1 MENRGQKRMEV
12 VEELPADKRACNIQD
27 FRPSTS
33 GSSVQAQATGT
44 SSGHEHADAD
54 MDTSSTASHSS
65 RSDDEQDKDSDY
77 GSCDSDDADPRQR
90 VLQEYQ
96 RGRSSGDQEKLIS
109 LLSKLREE
117 TDPSL
122 QLTVLTELCEVLS
135 FGTEDSLSSSM
146 ADKLSPMLVRLAKH
160 ESNADIMLLAIRAI
174 TYLCDVYP
182 PSVAFLVRHE
192 TIPALCQRLLTI
204 EYLDVA
210 EQCLQA
216 LEKISRD
223 QPVACLNAGAIM
235 AVLSFIDFFS
245 TSIQRVAIST
255 VVNICRK
262 LPSESPWLF
271 MDAVPILCNLLQYE
285 DRQLVENVAIC
296 LTKIADHVS
305 QSPAMLD
312 QLCGHGLIHQSTH
325 LLNLNSRTTLSQPV
339 YNGVIGLLRKLSS
352 GSTLAFKTLYEL
364 NIGYRLK
371 EIMSTY
377 DISHSVA
384 STHPIN
390 ACSNQ
395 VHEVLKLVIEL
406 LPASPVADNQLA
418 LEKESFLVNQPDL
431 LHQFGADML
440 PVMIQV
446 LNSGANVYVSY
457 GCLSAIHKLTCLSKS
472 DDLVELLKSA
482 NISSVLA
489 GILSRKDPHVVVVAL
504 QIAEVFL
511 EKYRD
516 AFLNPFIKEGV
527 FFAIEALLNSD
538 RGQRNQV
545 SGVIQGSADLPQKPV
560 TKEIVKCL
568 CQSFER
574 SLPSSS
580 QTCKVE
586 NDSVYILATRIK
598 ESFFGPEVFD
608 SEKGLTDVLQNLKNL
623 SVALSDLMTV
633 PIDAHEKFFSIWNQI
648 MERLNGRESVSTF
661 EFTESGVVKALANY
675 LSNGLYQ
682 RKLSKG
688 DPEYDSLLYVGKRFE
703 VFTKSLWSGGEA
715 SSYVLVQKLQNSL
728 SSLENF
734 PIVLSQILKQRNTYA
749 AVPNGSDISHP
760 CLRVRFIKAEGETC
774 LRDYSQ
780 DFVTVDPLCYL
791 DAVDQFMWPK
801 VNLVPL
807 DSVEAKNHAIE
818 CQSSQLQSTSISCQG
833 ESSSHMEIDSPDAP
847 QLQGSQEEDQ
857 EQLPDLCNGSGEEN
871 ASSSEKEDARPRLL
885 FRLEGRE
892 LDRSLTVYQAILLHK
907 LKSETETTNGAK
919 MSGPHNI
926 TYERAPQQLAD
937 SHDNPLGSIDT
948 DEYHPFLSYL
958 FAHRLAMPLNGSSL
972 PAYDVLFLLKSLE
985 GMNRFLFHLIC
996 HERINAF
1003 AEGRLE
1009 NLDDLKVHVCPVPHS
1024 EFVSSK
1030 LTEKLEQQLRDSFA
1044 VSTCGLPPWFT
1055 DLMGSCP
1062 FLFSFEVKSKYFR
1075 LAAFGSQKV
1084 HHNPQHLS
1092 SSNVHGEGRPVT
1104 GSAPRKK
1111 FLACREKILES
1122 AAKMM
1127 ELYGNQKV
1135 VIEVEYSEEVGTGLG
1150 PTLEFY
1156 TLVSRAFQ
1164 NTDLGMW
1171 RSDRNSF
1178 VGKSSEDSGALVS
1191 ASGLFPRPWS
1201 GASTAF
1207 PGVLQK
1213 FVLLG
1218 TVVAKALQDRR
1229 VLDLP
1234 FSKAFYKLI
1243 LGQELSLFD
1252 IHFVDPELC
1261 KTLVELQALARRR
1274 KIFAEAQSDSGEAK
1288 CNLSFRGTKIED
1300 LCLEFSLP
1308 GYTDYALAPHSV
1320 NDMVNLDNLDE
1331 YIKAIVNAT
1340 VCNGIQKQLEAFRSG
1355 FNKVFP
1361 IEHLGIFNEE
1371 ELETMLC
1378 GERDLFNVG
1387 KPSGSTVLGTV
1398 FRQLKTKVVPL
1409 QMNEVLDHIKF
1420 DHGYT
1425 SSSPPVEN
1433 LLEILHEFDKEQ
1445 QRAFLQFVTG
1455 CPRLPPGGLASLN
1468 PKLTIVR
1475 KHGSDSS
1482 ETDLPSVMTCA
1493 NYLKLPPYSSKVTSL
1508 FIFSLVFSVYT
1519 KPALRLDLTCAYFLE
1534 KMKEKLIYAITE
1546 GQGSFH
1552 LS

>member
-12 VEELPADKRACNIQD
+12 VEELPADKRACNSQD
-27 FRPSTS
+27 FRPSAS
-33 GSSVQAQATGT
+33 GSSAQAQTNGT
-44 SSGHEHADAD
+44 SSGHENTEAD
-54 MDTSSTASHSS
+54 MDTSSSASASASPSS
-65 RSDDEQDKDSDY
+65 RSDGEQDKDSDY
-77 GSCDSDDADPRQR
+77 GSCDSDEVEPRHR
-90 VLQEYQ
+90 VLQDYQ
-96 RGRSSGDQEKLIS
+96 RQRSSGDQGKLKS
-109 LLSKLREE
+109 LLSSLSEE

-122 QLTVLTELCEVLS
+122 QLTGLTELCEVLS
-135 FGTEDSLSSSM
+135 FCTEDSLSSQM
-146 ADKLSPMLVRLAKH
+146 ADSLSPVLVKLAKH
-160 ESNADIMLLAIRAI
+160 ENNADIMLLAIRAI
-174 TYLCDVYP
+174 TYLSDVYP
-182 PSVAFLVRHE
+182 RSVAFLVRHD

-223 QPVACLNAGAIM
+223 QPAACLNAGAIM

-262 LPSESPWLF
+262 LPSESPSPF

-296 LTKIADHVS
+296 LTKIADQVS

-312 QLCGHGLIHQSTH
+312 QLCSHGLIHQSTH

-339 YNGVIGLLRKLSS
+339 YNGLIGLLRKLSS
-352 GSTLAFKTLYEL
+352 GSTLAFRTLYEL

-377 DISHSVA
+377 DISHSVS

-406 LPASPVADNQLA
+406 LPALPVEDDQLA

-431 LHQFGADML
+431 LQQFGADML

-472 DDLVELLKSA
+472 CDLVELLKND

-489 GILSRKDPHVVVVAL
+489 GVLARKDPHVVFVAL
-504 QIAEVFL
+504 QIAEVLL

-516 AFLNPFIKEGV
+516 TFLNSFIKEGV
-527 FFAIEALLNSD
+527 FFAIEAFLNSD
-538 RGQRNQV
+538 RG
-545 SGVIQGSADLPQKPV
+545 SADFSQKPV
-560 TKEIVKCL
+560 AKEIVKCL
-568 CQSFER
+568 CQSFA
-574 SLPSSS
+574 LASSS
-580 QTCKVE
+580 QTCKIE

-598 ESFFGPEVFD
+598 ERFFGPEVFD
-608 SEKGLTDVLQNLKNL
+608 SEKGLTDVLQNLENL
-623 SVALSDLMTV
+623 SVALNDLMNV
-633 PIDAHEKFFSIWNQI
+633 PIDAHAHDEKFFSIWNQI
-648 MERLNGRESVSTF
+648 VERLNGRESVSTF
-661 EFTESGVVKALANY
+661 EFTKSGVVKSLANY

-688 DPEYDSLLYVGKRFE
+688 DPECDSLPYVGKRFE
-703 VFTKSLWSGGEA
+703 MFTRLLWSDGEA
-715 SSYVLVQKLQNSL
+715 TSSVLIQKLQSSL
-728 SSLENF
+728 SSLETF
-734 PIVLSQILKQRNTYA
+734 PIVLNQTMKQRNSFA
-749 AVPNGSDISHP
+749 AVPNGRYTSCP
-760 CLRVRFIKAEGETC
+760 CLRVRFVKAEGETC
-774 LRDYSQ
+774 LRDHSQ

-791 DAVDQFMWPK
+791 DDVDQYMWPK
-801 VNLVPL
+801 VNLEPI
-807 DSVEAKNHAIE
+807 DSIEAKDQAIE
-818 CQSSQLQSTSISCQG
+818 CQSSQLQSTSISCQA

-847 QLQGSQEEDQ
+847 ESQGSQEEDP
-857 EQLPDLCNGSGEEN
+857 EQLPEPCNGSVQHN
-871 ASSSEKEDARPRLL
+871 ASSSEKEDALPRLL
-885 FRLEGRE
+885 FRLEGLE
-892 LDRSLTVYQAILLHK
+892 LERSVTVYQAILLHK
-907 LKSETETTNGAK
+907 FKSEIESTDGTK
-919 MSGPHNI
+919 MSAPHSI
-926 TYERAPQQLAD
+926 TYERAPQLAD
-937 SHDNPLGSIDT
+937 SHEIPNPLESMDN
-948 DEYHPFLSYL
+948 DDYHPFLSYL
-958 FAHRLAMPLNGSSL
+958 FAHRLALRLKGTNPA
-972 PAYDVLFLLKSLE
+972 AYDLLFLLKSLE

-1003 AEGRLE
+1003 GEGRLE
-1009 NLDDLKVHVCPVPHS
+1009 NLDDLRVEVRPVPYA
-1024 EFVSSK
+1024 EFVSTK

-1044 VSTCGLPPWFT
+1044 VSITGLPPWFT
-1055 DLMGSCP
+1055 ELMDSCP

-1075 LAAFGSQKV
+1075 LAAFGSQQV
-1084 HHNPQHLS
+1084 NHHPQHLS
-1092 SSNVHGEGRPVT
+1092 SSSGHGEGRPAT
-1104 GSAPRKK
+1104 GSLPRKK
-1111 FLACREKILES
+1111 FLAFREKILES

-1135 VIEVEYSEEVGTGLG
+1135 VIEVEYNEEVGTGLG

-1164 NTDLGMW
+1164 NPDLGMW
-1171 RSDRNSF
+1171 RSDRSSF
-1178 VGKSSEDSGALVS
+1178 AGKSSEDSGVLVS
-1191 ASGLFPRPWS
+1191 PSGLFPRPWS
-1201 GASTAF
+1201 CASAAF
-1207 PGVLQK
+1207 PVVLQK

-1218 TVVAKALQDRR
+1218 TVVAKALQDGR

-1243 LGQELSLFD
+1243 LGQELSSFD

-1261 KTLVELQALARRR
+1261 KTLVELQAVARRR
-1274 KIFAEAQSDSGEAK
+1274 KVSEKAQD
-1288 CNLSFRGTKIED
+1288 LSFRGTRIED
-1300 LCLEFSLP
+1300 LCLEFTLP
-1308 GYTDYALAPHSV
+1308 GYTDYDLGPRS
-1320 NDMVNLDNLDE
+1320 DDDTVNLYNLEE
-1331 YIKAIVNAT
+1331 YIMAIVNAT
-1340 VCNGIQKQLEAFRSG
+1340 VCDGIKKQVEAFRSG
-1355 FNKVFP
+1355 FNQVFP
-1361 IEHLGIFNEE
+1361 IEHLRIFNEE

-1378 GERDLFNVG
+1378 GERDLFN
-1387 KPSGSTVLGTV
+1387 
-1398 FRQLKTKVVPL
+1398 
-1409 QMNEVLDHIKF
+1409 MNEVLDHIKF

-1493 NYLKLPPYSSKVTSL
+1493 NYLKLPPYSSK
-1508 FIFSLVFSVYT
+1508 
-1519 KPALRLDLTCAYFLE
+1519 D

>member
-12 VEELPADKRACNIQD
+12 VEELPADKRACNSQD

-33 GSSVQAQATGT
+33 GSSVQAQDNGAT
-44 SSGHEHADAD
+44 SPGHDQVDAD
-54 MDTSSTASHSS
+54 MDTSSSASPSS
-65 RSDDEQDKDSDY
+65 RSDEEEQDKESDEEEQDKEDSDY
-77 GSCDSDDADPRQR
+77 GSCDSDEEEDSRHR
-90 VLQEYQ
+90 VLEEYQ
-96 RGRSSGDQEKLIS
+96 RGRSSDDQGKLKS
-109 LLSKLREE
+109 LLSTLSGE
-117 TDPSL
+117 TDPSG
-122 QLTVLTELCEVLS
+122 QLSGLTELCEVLS
-135 FGTEDSLSSSM
+135 FCTEESLSDTM
-146 ADKLSPMLVRLAKH
+146 ADKLSPVLVNLAKH
-160 ESNADIMLLAIRAI
+160 ENNADIMLLAIRAI

-182 PSVAFLVRHE
+182 PSVALLVRHE

-262 LPSESPWLF
+262 LPSESPSPF
-271 MDAVPILCNLLQYE
+271 MDAVPILCNILQYE

-296 LTKIADHVS
+296 LTKIADQVS
-305 QSPAMLD
+305 ESPAMLD
-312 QLCGHGLIHQSTH
+312 QLCRHGLIHQSTH

-352 GSTLAFKTLYEL
+352 GSTLAFRTLYEL

-377 DISHSVA
+377 DISHSVS
-384 STHPIN
+384 STHVIN
-390 ACSNQ
+390 ACSSNQ

-406 LPASPVADNQLA
+406 LPASSVEDNQLA

-431 LHQFGADML
+431 LQQFGTDMV

-446 LNSGANVYVSY
+446 LNSGATVYVSY

-472 DDLVELLKSA
+472 GDLVKLLKNA

-489 GILSRKDPHVVVVAL
+489 GILSRKDHHVVVVAL
-504 QIAEVFL
+504 QLAEVLL
-511 EKYRD
+511 EKYSD
-516 AFLNPFIKEGV
+516 TFLNSFIKEGV

-538 RGQRNQV
+538 RAQQNPV
-545 SGVIQGSADLPQKPV
+545 SGFIQGSSDLSQKPA

-568 CQSFER
+568 CQSFGK
-574 SLPSSS
+574 SLSSS
-580 QTCKVE
+580 LQTCKIDTDTV
-586 NDSVYILATRIK
+586 NILATRIK
-598 ESFFGPEVFD
+598 ESFFGPEVFN
-608 SEKGLTDVLQNLKNL
+608 SEKGLTDVLQDLKVL
-623 SVALSDLMTV
+623 SEALSALMTV
-633 PIDAHEKFFSIWNQI
+633 PIDAHVLHDEKFFSIWNQI
-648 MERLNGRESVSTF
+648 RERLNGRESVSTF
-661 EFTESGVVKALANY
+661 EFTESGVVKSLADY

-688 DPEYDSLLYVGKRFE
+688 DPECDTLPFVGKRFE
-703 VFTKSLWSGGEA
+703 VFTRLLWSDGEA
-715 SSYVLVQKLQNSL
+715 TPSVLIEKLQNSL

-734 PIVLSQILKQRNTYA
+734 PIVLSQFLKQRNSFA
-749 AVPNGSDISHP
+749 AIPNGRCTTYP
-760 CLRVRFIKAEGETC
+760 CLRVRFQKAEGETT

-780 DFVTVDPLCYL
+780 DFVTVDPLCYF
-791 DAVDQFMWPK
+791 DAVNQYMWPK
-801 VNLVPL
+801 VNLEPVE
-807 DSVEAKNHAIE
+807 SVEAKDQAIE

-833 ESSSHMEIDSPDAP
+833 ESSSPMEIDSAPSDAP
-847 QLQGSQEEDQ
+847 QFQGSQVEDQ
-857 EQLPDLCNGSGEEN
+857 MQLPVLSSGSEQQK
-871 ASSSEKEDARPRLL
+871 ASSSEKEDALPRLL
-885 FRLEGRE
+885 FRLEGLE

-907 LKSETETTNGAK
+907 LKSESETTNGSK
-919 MSGPHNI
+919 LSGPHYI
-926 TYERAPQQLAD
+926 TYERAAQLGD
-937 SHDNPLGSIDT
+937 SSKNLVPPESIED
-948 DEYHPFLSYL
+948 DEYRSFLSYL
-958 FAHRLAMPLNGSSL
+958 FYHRLALRLKGSSP
-972 PAYDVLFLLKSLE
+972 PAYDILFLLKSLE
-985 GMNRFLFHLIC
+985 GMNRYLFHLISLG
-996 HERINAF
+996 RITAF
-1003 AEGRLE
+1003 GEGRLE
-1009 NLDDLKVHVCPVPHS
+1009 NLDDLMVLVRPVAHS

-1044 VSTCGLPPWFT
+1044 VSTCGLPPWFN
-1055 DLMGSCP
+1055 DLMDSCP

-1075 LAAFGSQKV
+1075 LAAFGSQKI
-1084 HHNPQHLS
+1084 HHHPQHLS
-1092 SSNVHGEGRPVT
+1092 NSNGEGRPVT
-1104 GSAPRKK
+1104 GSLPRKK

-1164 NTDLGMW
+1164 NPELGMW
-1171 RSDRNSF
+1171 RSDCSSL
-1178 VGKSSEDSGALVS
+1178 VGKPSEHSGVLAS
-1191 ASGLFPRPWS
+1191 PSGLFPRPWS
-1201 GASTAF
+1201 GTSAASSD
-1207 PGVLQK
+1207 VLQK

-1218 TVVAKALQDRR
+1218 TVVAKALQDGR

-1243 LGQELSLFD
+1243 LGQELSSFD
-1252 IHFVDPELC
+1252 IHFVDPALC

-1274 KIFAEAQSDSGEAK
+1274 KVFAEAQGNSRAAK
-1288 CNLSFRGTKIED
+1288 CDLSFHGTKIED
-1300 LCLEFSLP
+1300 LCLEFALP
-1308 GYTDYALAPHSV
+1308 GYTDYDLAPHSD
-1320 NDMVNLDNLDE
+1320 NDMVNLDNLEE

-1340 VCNGIQKQLEAFRSG
+1340 VYSGIQKQVEAFRSG
-1355 FNKVFP
+1355 FNQVFP
-1361 IEHLGIFNEE
+1361 IEHLRIFDEE

-1378 GERDLFNVG
+1378 GERDLFN
-1387 KPSGSTVLGTV
+1387 
-1398 FRQLKTKVVPL
+1398 
-1409 QMNEVLDHIKF
+1409 MNEVLDHIKF

-1455 CPRLPPGGLASLN
+1455 SPRLPHGGLASLN

-1493 NYLKLPPYSSKVTSL
+1493 NYLKLPPYSSK
-1508 FIFSLVFSVYT
+1508 
-1519 KPALRLDLTCAYFLE
+1519 E
-1534 KMKEKLIYAITE
+1534 KMKEKLMYAITE

>member
-1 MENRGQKRMEV
+1 METRGQKRMEV
-12 VEELPADKRACNIQD
+12 VGEPPADKRACNSQD

-33 GSSVQAQATGT
+33 GGGSSAQAQANGT
-44 SSGHEHADAD
+44 ASGHENTDAD
-54 MDTSSTASHSS
+54 MDTSSSASPSS
-65 RSDDEQDKDSDY
+65 RSDGEQDREEDSDY
-77 GSCDSDDADPRQR
+77 GSCDSDDADPRRR
-90 VLQEYQ
+90 VLQQYQ
-96 RGRSSGDQEKLIS
+96 RGRSSGDQLKLKS
-109 LLSKLREE
+109 LMSRLSEE
-117 TDPSL
+117 NDPSL
-122 QLTVLTELCEVLS
+122 QLTGLTELCEVLS
-135 FGTEDSLSSSM
+135 FCTEDSLSGVM
-146 ADKLSPMLVRLAKH
+146 ADVLSRVLVKLAKN
-160 ESNADIMLLAIRAI
+160 ESSGDIMLLAIRAI

-182 PSVAFLVRHE
+182 RSVAFLVKHE

-245 TSIQRVAIST
+245 TSIQRVAVST

-262 LPSESPWLF
+262 LPSEPPSPV
-271 MDAVPILCNLLQYE
+271 MDAVPVLCNLLQYE
-285 DRQLVENVAIC
+285 DRQLVESVAIC
-296 LTKIADHVS
+296 LTKIADQVS

-312 QLCGHGLIHQSTH
+312 QLCSHGLIHQSTH

-352 GSTLAFKTLYEL
+352 GSTLAFRTLYEL

-371 EIMSTY
+371 EIISTY
-377 DISHSVA
+377 DISHSVP
-384 STHPIN
+384 STQPIN

-406 LPASPVADNQLA
+406 LPASPVEGGSLA
-418 LEKESFLVNQPDL
+418 LEKESFLVDQPNL
-431 LHQFGADML
+431 LQQFRADML
-440 PVMIQV
+440 PVMIQ
-446 LNSGANVYVSY
+446 LLKSGASVYVSY

-472 DDLVELLKSA
+472 DDLVELLNNA

-489 GILSRKDPHVVVVAL
+489 GILSRKDHHVVVVAL
-504 QIAEVFL
+504 QIAEVLL

-516 AFLNPFIKEGV
+516 AFLNSFIKEGV
-527 FFAIEALLNSD
+527 FFAIAALLNSD
-538 RGQRNQV
+538 RGQQNPV
-545 SGVIQGSADLPQKPV
+545 PGFIQGSVP
-560 TKEIVKCL
+560 KEIMKCL
-568 CQSFER
+568 CHSFEG
-574 SLPSSS
+574 SVSSSS
-580 QTCKVE
+580 QTCKIG

-608 SEKGLTDVLQNLKNL
+608 SQKGLTDVLQNLKNL
-623 SVALSDLMTV
+623 SVELNELMTV
-633 PIDAHEKFFSIWNQI
+633 PIDAHVLHGEKFFSIWNQI

-688 DPEYDSLLYVGKRFE
+688 DPECDSLPLVGNRFE
-703 VFTKSLWSGGEA
+703 VFTKLLWSDGEA
-715 SSYVLVQKLQNSL
+715 TSSVLIIQKLQNSL
-728 SSLENF
+728 SSLENY
-734 PIVLSQILKQRNTYA
+734 PVVLNQFLKQRNTFA
-749 AVPNGSDISHP
+749 AVPSRRCISYP
-760 CLRVRFIKAEGETC
+760 VLRVRFAKAEGETC

-791 DAVDQFMWPK
+791 DDVDQYMWPK
-801 VNLVPL
+801 VNLEPL
-807 DSVEAKNHAIE
+807 NSAEAKDQAIA

-833 ESSSHMEIDSPDAP
+833 ESSSHMEIDSPNAS
-847 QLQGSQEEDQ
+847 QLQGSQEEE
-857 EQLPDLCNGSGEEN
+857 EQDHVTDSGGEN
-871 ASSSEKEDARPRLL
+871 SSSSEGEDVRPRLL
-885 FRLEGRE
+885 FRLEGLE
-892 LDRSLTVYQAILLHK
+892 LDPSLTVYQAILSHK
-907 LKSETETTNGAK
+907 LKSENETTNDSK
-919 MSGPHNI
+919 LSGHYTI
-926 TYERAPQQLAD
+926 TYERAPQLAE
-937 SHDNPLGSIDT
+937 SHENLFPLKSMGNDV
-948 DEYHPFLSYL
+948 YHPFLSYL
-958 FAHRLAMPLNGSSL
+958 FAHRLGLRHKRTSP
-972 PAYDVLFLLKSLE
+972 PAYAILFLLKSLE

-1003 AEGRLE
+1003 GEGRLE
-1009 NLDDLKVHVCPVPHS
+1009 SLDDLRVQVRPVPYA

-1044 VSTCGLPPWFT
+1044 VSTCGLPPWFN
-1055 DLMGSCP
+1055 DLMDSCP

-1075 LAAFGSQKV
+1075 LAAFGPQQV
-1084 HHNPQHLS
+1084 HNQPQHLS
-1092 SSNVHGEGRPVT
+1092 SSNGHGEGRSVT
-1104 GSAPRKK
+1104 GSLPRKK

-1127 ELYGNQKV
+1127 ELHGTRKV
-1135 VIEVEYSEEVGTGLG
+1135 AIEVEYSEEVGTGLG

-1164 NTDLGMW
+1164 NPDLGMW
-1171 RSDRNSF
+1171 RSDRSSLA
-1178 VGKSSEDSGALVS
+1178 GKPMEDPGILVPP
-1191 ASGLFPRPWS
+1191 SGLFPRPWS
-1201 GASTAF
+1201 ATSAAF
-1207 PGVLQK
+1207 PSVLQK

-1218 TVVAKALQDRR
+1218 TVVAKALQDGR
-1229 VLDLP
+1229 VLDIP
-1234 FSKAFYKLI
+1234 FSKTFYKLI
-1243 LGQELSLFD
+1243 LGQELSSFD

-1274 KIFAEAQSDSGEAK
+1274 QVISESQSDALTAK
-1288 CNLSFRGTKIED
+1288 WDLSFRGTKIED
-1300 LCLEFSLP
+1300 LCLEFTLP
-1308 GYTDYALAPHSV
+1308 GYTDYVLAPHSA
-1320 NDMVNLDNLDE
+1320 NDMVHLDNLEE
-1331 YIKAIVNAT
+1331 YVKAIVNAT
-1340 VCNGIQKQLEAFRSG
+1340 VCNGIQKQVEAFRSG

-1361 IEHLGIFNEE
+1361 IEHLKIFNEE
-1371 ELETMLC
+1371 ELETLLC
-1378 GERDLFNVG
+1378 GERDLFN
-1387 KPSGSTVLGTV
+1387 
-1398 FRQLKTKVVPL
+1398 
-1409 QMNEVLDHIKF
+1409 MNEVLDHIKF

-1493 NYLKLPPYSSKVTSL
+1493 NYLKLPPYSSK
-1508 FIFSLVFSVYT
+1508 
-1519 KPALRLDLTCAYFLE
+1519 E

>member
-12 VEELPADKRACNIQD
+12 VVEPPADKRACNSQD

-33 GSSVQAQATGT
+33 GGSSVQAQANGGT
-44 SSGHEHADAD
+44 TTSGDAD
-54 MDTSSTASHSS
+54 MDTSSSASPSS
-65 RSDDEQDKDSDY
+65 RSDGEHDREDSDY
-77 GSCDSDDADPRQR
+77 GSCDSDDADPRRR
-90 VLQEYQ
+90 VLQRYQ
-96 RGRSSGDQEKLIS
+96 RGRSSGDQLKLKS
-109 LLSKLREE
+109 LMSRLSEE
-117 TDPSL
+117 NDPSL
-122 QLTVLTELCEVLS
+122 QLTGLTELCEVLS
-135 FGTEDSLSSSM
+135 FCTEGSLSSVM
-146 ADKLSPMLVRLAKH
+146 ADALSRVLVKLAKH

-182 PSVAFLVRHE
+182 RSVAFLVKHE
-192 TIPALCQRLLTI
+192 TVPALCQRLLTI

-245 TSIQRVAIST
+245 TSIQRVAVST

-262 LPSESPWLF
+262 LPSEPPSPV
-271 MDAVPILCNLLQYE
+271 MDAVPVLCNLLQYE
-285 DRQLVENVAIC
+285 DRQLVESVAIC
-296 LTKIADHVS
+296 LTKIADQVS

-312 QLCGHGLIHQSTH
+312 QLCSHGLIHQSTH

-352 GSTLAFKTLYEL
+352 GSTLAFRTLYEL

-371 EIMSTY
+371 EIISTY
-377 DISHSVA
+377 DMSHPVS
-384 STHPIN
+384 STQPIN

-406 LPASPVADNQLA
+406 LPASPVEGNSLA
-418 LEKESFLVNQPDL
+418 LEKESFLVDQPNL
-431 LHQFGADML
+431 LQQFRADML

-446 LNSGANVYVSY
+446 LKSGASVYVSY
-457 GCLSAIHKLTCLSKS
+457 GCLLAIHKLTCLSKS
-472 DDLVELLKSA
+472 DDLVELLNSA

-489 GILSRKDPHVVVVAL
+489 GILSRKDHHAVVVAL
-504 QIAEVFL
+504 QIAEALL

-516 AFLNPFIKEGV
+516 AFLNSFIKEGV
-527 FFAIEALLNSD
+527 FFAIASLLNSD
-538 RGQRNQV
+538 RRQQNPA
-545 SGVIQGSADLPQKPV
+545 SGFIQGAV

-568 CQSFER
+568 CQSFEG
-574 SLPSSS
+574 SISSSS
-580 QTCKVE
+580 QTCKIG

-608 SEKGLTDVLQNLKNL
+608 SQKGLTDVLQNLKNL
-623 SVALSDLMTV
+623 SVELNDLMTV
-633 PIDAHEKFFSIWNQI
+633 PIDARVLHGQKFISIWNQI

-661 EFTESGVVKALANY
+661 EFTESGVVNALANY

-688 DPEYDSLLYVGKRFE
+688 DPECYSLPLVGNRFE
-703 VFTKSLWSGGEA
+703 VFTRLLWSDAEA
-715 SSYVLVQKLQNSL
+715 TSSVLIQKLQDSL
-728 SSLENF
+728 SSLENY
-734 PIVLSQILKQRNTYA
+734 PIVLSQFLKQRNCFA
-749 AVPNGSDISHP
+749 AVPNGRCTSYP
-760 CLRVRFIKAEGETC
+760 VLRVRFVKAEGETC

-791 DAVDQFMWPK
+791 GAVDQYIWPK
-801 VNLVPL
+801 VHLEPL
-807 DSVEAKNHAIE
+807 NSVEAKDQAIE

-833 ESSSHMEIDSPDAP
+833 ESSSHMEIDSPNAS
-847 QLQGSQEEDQ
+847 QLQGSQEEEDQ
-857 EQLPDLCNGSGEEN
+857 YHLTDSS
-871 ASSSEKEDARPRLL
+871 SSSEGEDLRPRLL
-885 FRLEGRE
+885 FRLEGLE
-892 LDRSLTVYQAILLHK
+892 LDPSLTVYQAILLNK
-907 LKSETETTNGAK
+907 LKSENETTNDSK
-919 MSGPHNI
+919 LSGHHTI
-926 TYERAPQQLAD
+926 TYERAPQLAE
-937 SHDNPLGSIDT
+937 SHENLFPLKSMDN

-958 FAHRLAMPLNGSSL
+958 FAHRLGLRHKGTSS
-972 PAYDVLFLLKSLE
+972 PAYAVLFLLKSLE
-985 GMNRFLFHLIC
+985 SMNRFLFQLIC

-1003 AEGRLE
+1003 GEGRLE
-1009 NLDDLKVHVCPVPHS
+1009 SLDDLRVQVRPVPYAK
-1024 EFVSSK
+1024 FVSSK

-1044 VSTCGLPPWFT
+1044 VSTCGLPPWFN
-1055 DLMGSCP
+1055 DLMDSCP

-1075 LAAFGSQKV
+1075 LAAFGPQQV
-1084 HHNPQHLS
+1084 HHQPQHLS
-1092 SSNVHGEGRPVT
+1092 SSNGHGEGRSVT
-1104 GSAPRKK
+1104 GSLPRKK

-1127 ELYGNQKV
+1127 ELHGTQKV
-1135 VIEVEYSEEVGTGLG
+1135 AIEVEYSEEVGTGLG

-1164 NTDLGMW
+1164 NPDLAIW
-1171 RSDRNSF
+1171 RSDRSSLA
-1178 VGKSSEDSGALVS
+1178 GKPMEDLGSLVPP
-1191 ASGLFPRPWS
+1191 SGLFPRPWS
-1201 GASTAF
+1201 ATSAAF

-1218 TVVAKALQDRR
+1218 TVVAKALQDGR
-1229 VLDLP
+1229 VLDIP
-1234 FSKAFYKLI
+1234 FSKTFYKLI
-1243 LGQELSLFD
+1243 LGQELSSFD

-1261 KTLVELQALARRR
+1261 KTLVELQALAHRR
-1274 KIFAEAQSDSGEAK
+1274 KVISESQSDAALAAK
-1288 CNLSFRGTKIED
+1288 CDLSFRGTKIED
-1300 LCLEFSLP
+1300 LCLDFSLP
-1308 GYTDYALAPHSV
+1308 GYTDYVLAPQFA
-1320 NDMVNLDNLDE
+1320 NDMVNLDNLEE
-1331 YIKAIVNAT
+1331 YVKAIVSAT
-1340 VCNGIQKQLEAFRSG
+1340 VCNGIRKQVEAFRSG

-1361 IEHLGIFNEE
+1361 IEHLKIFNED
-1371 ELETMLC
+1371 ELETLLC
-1378 GERDLFNVG
+1378 GERDLFN
-1387 KPSGSTVLGTV
+1387 
-1398 FRQLKTKVVPL
+1398 
-1409 QMNEVLDHIKF
+1409 MNDVLDHIKF

-1425 SSSPPVEN
+1425 SSSPAVEN

-1493 NYLKLPPYSSKVTSL
+1493 NYLKLPPYSSK
-1508 FIFSLVFSVYT
+1508 
-1519 KPALRLDLTCAYFLE
+1519 E

>member
-12 VEELPADKRACNIQD
+12 VEELPADKRACNSQD

-33 GSSVQAQATGT
+33 GSSVQAQANGT
-44 SSGHEHADAD
+44 SSGHENADAD
-54 MDTSSTASHSS
+54 MDTSSSASHSS
-65 RSDDEQDKDSDY
+65 RSDEEQDKDSDY

-96 RGRSSGDQEKLIS
+96 RGRSSDDQGKLNS
-109 LLSKLREE
+109 LLSSLTAE

-122 QLTVLTELCEVLS
+122 QLTGLTELCEVLS
-135 FGTEDSLSSSM
+135 FCTEDSLSSGM
-146 ADKLSPMLVRLAKH
+146 ADSLSPMLVKLAKH

-182 PSVAFLVRHE
+182 RSVAFLVRHE

-245 TSIQRVAIST
+245 TSIQRIAIST

-262 LPSESPWLF
+262 LPSESPSPF

-296 LTKIADHVS
+296 LTKIADQVS
-305 QSPAMLD
+305 QSPALLD
-312 QLCGHGLIHQSTH
+312 QLCRHGLIHQSTH

-352 GSTLAFKTLYEL
+352 GSTLAFRSLYEL

-377 DISHSVA
+377 DISHSVS

-406 LPASPVADNQLA
+406 LPASPVEGNQLA

-431 LHQFGADML
+431 LQQFEADML
-440 PVMIQV
+440 PAMIKV

-472 DDLVELLKSA
+472 DDLVELLKNA

-489 GILSRKDPHVVVVAL
+489 GILARKDHHVVVVAL
-504 QIAEVFL
+504 QIAEVLL

-516 AFLNPFIKEGV
+516 AFSNSFIKEGV
-527 FFAIEALLNSD
+527 FFAMEALLSSD
-538 RGQRNQV
+538 RGQQNPV
-545 SGVIQGSADLPQKPV
+545 SGFIQGSADFSQKPV
-560 TKEIVKCL
+560 VKENGKCL
-568 CQSFER
+568 CQSFEK
-574 SLPSSS
+574 SLSSSS
-580 QTCKVE
+580 QTCKIE
-586 NDSVYILATRIK
+586 TDSVYILATRIK
-598 ESFFGPEVFD
+598 KSFFGPGVFD

-623 SVALSDLMTV
+623 SVALGDLMTV
-633 PIDAHEKFFSIWNQI
+633 PNDSHVLHDEKFLSIWNQI

-661 EFTESGVVKALANY
+661 EFTESGIVKALANY

-682 RKLSKG
+682 RKIIKG
-688 DPEYDSLLYVGKRFE
+688 DPECDSLPFVGKRFE
-703 VFTKSLWSGGEA
+703 VFTRLLWSDGEA
-715 SSYVLVQKLQNSL
+715 TSSVLIQKLQSSL

-734 PIVLSQILKQRNTYA
+734 PIVLSQSLKQRNSFA
-749 AVPNGSDISHP
+749 AVPNGRCTSYP
-760 CLRVRFIKAEGETC
+760 CLRVRFVKAEGETC

-780 DFVTVDPLCYL
+780 DFVTVDPLCYV
-791 DAVDQFMWPK
+791 DDVDQYMWPK
-801 VNLVPL
+801 VNLEPL
-807 DSVEAKNHAIE
+807 HSVGAEDEAIE

-833 ESSSHMEIDSPDAP
+833 ESSSHMDIDSSDAT
-847 QLQGSQEEDQ
+847 QLQGSQEEEQ
-857 EQLPDLCNGSGEEN
+857 EQLRGLCNGSGEEN
-871 ASSSEKEDARPRLL
+871 ISSSEKEDPLPRLL
-885 FRLEGRE
+885 FRLEGLE

-907 LKSETETTNGAK
+907 LKSENETTNGSK
-919 MSGPHNI
+919 LSGPHDI
-926 TYERAPQQLAD
+926 TYERAPQLAD
-937 SHDNPLGSIDT
+937 SHENVFPLESMDN
-948 DEYHPFLSYL
+948 DEYHPLLSYL
-958 FAHRLAMPLNGSSL
+958 FAHRLALRLKGTSPL
-972 PAYDVLFLLKSLE
+972 AYDILFLLKSLE

-996 HERINAF
+996 HERVNAF
-1003 AEGRLE
+1003 GEGRLDD
-1009 NLDDLKVHVCPVPHS
+1009 LDDLRVQVRPVPYA

-1044 VSTCGLPPWFT
+1044 VSTCGLPPWFN
-1055 DLMGSCP
+1055 DLMDSCP

-1075 LAAFGSQKV
+1075 LAAFGSQQV
-1084 HHNPQHLS
+1084 HHHPQHLS
-1092 SSNVHGEGRPVT
+1092 SSNVHGEGRPAS
-1104 GSAPRKK
+1104 GSLPRKK
-1111 FLACREKILES
+1111 FLACRENILES

-1127 ELYGNQKV
+1127 ELYGKQKV
-1135 VIEVEYSEEVGTGLG
+1135 VVEVEYNEEVGTGLG

-1164 NTDLGMW
+1164 NPDLGMW
-1171 RSDRNSF
+1171 RSTRSF
-1178 VGKSSEDSGALVS
+1178 VGKSSEDPGALGY

-1201 GASTAF
+1201 GTSAAF

-1218 TVVAKALQDRR
+1218 TVVAKALQDGR

-1243 LGQELSLFD
+1243 LGQELSSFD

-1274 KIFAEAQSDSGEAK
+1274 KVIAEAQSDSRAAMYD
-1288 CNLSFRGTKIED
+1288 LSFRGTKIED
-1300 LCLEFSLP
+1300 LCLEFALP
-1308 GYTDYALAPHSV
+1308 GYTDYVLDLHYA
-1320 NDMVNLDNLDE
+1320 NDMVNLDNLEE

-1340 VCNGIQKQLEAFRSG
+1340 VCNGIRKQVEAFRSG
-1355 FNKVFP
+1355 FNQVFP
-1361 IEHLGIFNEE
+1361 IEHLLIFNEE

-1378 GERDLFNVG
+1378 GERDLFN
-1387 KPSGSTVLGTV
+1387 
-1398 FRQLKTKVVPL
+1398 
-1409 QMNEVLDHIKF
+1409 MNEVLDHIKF

-1425 SSSPPVEN
+1425 SSSPPVEH

-1493 NYLKLPPYSSKVTSL
+1493 NYLKLPPYSSK
-1508 FIFSLVFSVYT
+1508 
-1519 KPALRLDLTCAYFLE
+1519 E

>member
-12 VEELPADKRACNIQD
+12 VEELPADKRACNSQD
-27 FRPSTS
+27 FRPSSS
-33 GSSVQAQATGT
+33 GSSVQAQVNGASS
-44 SSGHEHADAD
+44 SSGQENVDAD
-54 MDTSSTASHSS
+54 MDTSSSASPSS
-65 RSDDEQDKDSDY
+65 RSDEDGEADEDGEQDKDSDY
-77 GSCDSDDADPRQR
+77 GSCDSDDTDPRHR
-90 VLQEYQ
+90 VLQDYQ
-96 RGRSSGDQEKLIS
+96 RGRSSGDQGKLKS
-109 LLSKLREE
+109 LLSSLRDE

-122 QLTVLTELCEVLS
+122 QLTGLTELCEVLS
-135 FGTEDSLSSSM
+135 FCTEESLSSSM
-146 ADKLSPMLVRLAKH
+146 ADMLSPMLVKLAKH

-262 LPSESPWLF
+262 LPSEAPSRF

-296 LTKIADHVS
+296 LTKIADQVT
-305 QSPAMLD
+305 QSPEMLD
-312 QLCGHGLIHQSTH
+312 QLCTHGLINQSTH

-352 GSTLAFKTLYEL
+352 GSALAFRTLYEL

-377 DISHSVA
+377 DISHSVS

-406 LPASPVADNQLA
+406 LPASPVDGNQLV
-418 LEKESFLVNQPDL
+418 LEKESFLANQPDL
-431 LHQFGADML
+431 LQQFGTDIL

-472 DDLVELLKSA
+472 GDLVGLLKNA

-489 GILSRKDPHVVVVAL
+489 GILSRKDHHVVVVAL
-504 QIAEVFL
+504 QVTEVLL

-516 AFLNPFIKEGV
+516 EFLNSFIKEGV
-527 FFAIEALLNSD
+527 FFAIEALSNSD
-538 RGQRNQV
+538 RGQQHPV
-545 SGVIQGSADLPQKPV
+545 SAELSQKPV

-568 CQSFER
+568 CQSFET
-574 SLPSSS
+574 SLSSS
-580 QTCKVE
+580 STTCKIE

-623 SVALSDLMTV
+623 SVALRDLMTV
-633 PIDAHEKFFSIWNQI
+633 PIDARVLHDEKFFSIWNQI
-648 MERLNGRESVSTF
+648 VERLNGRESVSTF
-661 EFTESGVVKALANY
+661 EFTESGVVKSLANY

-688 DPEYDSLLYVGKRFE
+688 DPECDSLPFVGKRLE
-703 VFTKSLWSGGEA
+703 VFTRLLWSDGEA
-715 SSYVLVQKLQNSL
+715 TSSVLIQKLQNSL

-734 PIVLSQILKQRNTYA
+734 PIVLSQILKQRNSFA
-749 AVPNGSDISHP
+749 AVPNGRCTSYT
-760 CLRVRFIKAEGETC
+760 CLKVRFMKAEGETC

-791 DAVDQFMWPK
+791 DAVDQYMWPK
-801 VNLVPL
+801 VNLEPI
-807 DSVEAKNHAIE
+807 DSVEAKDQAIE

-833 ESSSHMEIDSPDAP
+833 ESSSHMEIDSGPPDAP
-847 QLQGSQEEDQ
+847 QLQESQEEDQ
-857 EQLPDLCNGSGEEN
+857 QQLPVLSNGSGQHN
-871 ASSSEKEDARPRLL
+871 ASSEKEDGLPRLL
-885 FRLEGRE
+885 FRLEGLE

-907 LKSETETTNGAK
+907 LKSESETTNGSK
-919 MSGPHNI
+919 LIGPHNI
-926 TYERAPQQLAD
+926 TYERAAQLGA
-937 SHDNPLGSIDT
+937 SCENLFPPGSMED
-948 DEYHPFLSYL
+948 DEYRPFLSYL
-958 FAHRLAMPLNGSSL
+958 FAHRLALRLKGSSP
-972 PAYDVLFLLKSLE
+972 PAYDILFLLKSLE
-985 GMNRFLFHLIC
+985 GMNRFLFHLISL
-996 HERINAF
+996 ERINAF
-1003 AEGRLE
+1003 GEGRLQ
-1009 NLDDLKVHVCPVPHS
+1009 NLDDLKVLVRPVPHT

-1044 VSTCGLPPWFT
+1044 VSTCGLPAWFN

-1075 LAAFGSQKV
+1075 LAAFGSLQV
-1084 HHNPQHLS
+1084 SHHQQHLGS
-1092 SSNVHGEGRPVT
+1092 ANAHGEGRPVT
-1104 GSAPRKK
+1104 GSLPRKK

-1122 AAKMM
+1122 AANMM

-1164 NTDLGMW
+1164 NPDLCMW
-1171 RSDRNSF
+1171 RSNCSSF
-1178 VGKSSEDSGALVS
+1178 VGKSSEDSGVFAS
-1191 ASGLFPRPWS
+1191 PSGLFPRPWS
-1201 GASTAF
+1201 GTSTASSD
-1207 PGVLQK
+1207 VLQK

-1218 TVVAKALQDRR
+1218 TVVAKALQDGR

-1234 FSKAFYKLI
+1234 FSRSFYKLI
-1243 LGQELSLFD
+1243 LGQELSSFD

-1274 KIFAEAQSDSGEAK
+1274 NVFPEAQGDSPPAK
-1288 CNLSFRGTKIED
+1288 CDLSFRGTKIED
-1300 LCLEFSLP
+1300 LCLEFVLP
-1308 GYTDYALAPHSV
+1308 GYTDYDLAPHSD
-1320 NDMVNLDNLDE
+1320 NDMVNLDNLQE

-1340 VCNGIQKQLEAFRSG
+1340 IYNGIQRQVEAFRSG

-1361 IEHLGIFNEE
+1361 IEHLQIFNEE
-1371 ELETMLC
+1371 ELDTMLC
-1378 GERDLFNVG
+1378 GERDLFN
-1387 KPSGSTVLGTV
+1387 
-1398 FRQLKTKVVPL
+1398 
-1409 QMNEVLDHIKF
+1409 MNEVLDHIKF

-1433 LLEILHEFDKEQ
+1433 LLEILHEFDKKQ

-1455 CPRLPPGGLASLN
+1455 SPRLPHGGLASLN

-1493 NYLKLPPYSSKVTSL
+1493 NYLKLPPYSSK
-1508 FIFSLVFSVYT
+1508 
-1519 KPALRLDLTCAYFLE
+1519 E
-1534 KMKEKLIYAITE
+1534 KMKEKLLYAITE

>member
-12 VEELPADKRACNIQD
+12 VEELPADKRACNSQD

-33 GSSVQAQATGT
+33 GSSVQAQANGT
-44 SSGHEHADAD
+44 SSGHENVDAD
-54 MDTSSTASHSS
+54 MDTSSSASPSS
-65 RSDDEQDKDSDY
+65 RSDEEQDKDSDY
-77 GSCDSDDADPRQR
+77 GSCDSDEEDPRQR
-90 VLQEYQ
+90 VLQDYQ
-96 RGRSSGDQEKLIS
+96 RQRSSGDQGKLKS
-109 LLSKLREE
+109 LLASLTGE
-117 TDPSL
+117 TDPSG
-122 QLTVLTELCEVLS
+122 QLSELTELCEVLS
-135 FGTEDSLSSSM
+135 FCTEESLSSVM
-146 ADKLSPMLVRLAKH
+146 ADMLSPVLVKLSKH
-160 ESNADIMLLAIRAI
+160 ENNADIMLLAIRAI

-182 PSVAFLVRHE
+182 RSVASLVRHD

-223 QPVACLNAGAIM
+223 EPVACLNAGAIM

-262 LPSESPWLF
+262 LPSEPASPF

-296 LTKIADHVS
+296 LTKIADQVS
-305 QSPAMLD
+305 ESPAMLD
-312 QLCGHGLIHQSTH
+312 QLCRHGLINQSTH

-352 GSTLAFKTLYEL
+352 GSTLAFRTLYEL

-371 EIMSTY
+371 EIMSMY
-377 DISHSVA
+377 DISHSMS

-406 LPASPVADNQLA
+406 LPASPVEDNQLA

-431 LHQFGADML
+431 LKQFGTDML

-457 GCLSAIHKLTCLSKS
+457 GCLSAIHKLICLTKS
-472 DDLVELLKSA
+472 GDLVELLKNA
-482 NISSVLA
+482 NMSSVLA
-489 GILSRKDPHVVVVAL
+489 GILSRKDHHVVVVAL
-504 QIAEVFL
+504 QVAEVLL

-516 AFLNPFIKEGV
+516 AFLNSFIKEGV
-527 FFAIEALLNSD
+527 FFAIEALSNSD
-538 RGQRNQV
+538 RGQQNPV
-545 SGVIQGSADLPQKPV
+545 SGIIQGSADLSQKPV

-574 SLPSSS
+574 SLSSAS
-580 QTCKVE
+580 QTCKIE
-586 NDSVYILATRIK
+586 NDSVFIFATRIK
-598 ESFFGPEVFD
+598 ESFFGPEVFN

-633 PIDAHEKFFSIWNQI
+633 PIDAHVLHDEKFFSIWNQI

-661 EFTESGVVKALANY
+661 EFTESGVVKSLANY

-688 DPEYDSLLYVGKRFE
+688 DPECDSLPFVGKRFE
-703 VFTKSLWSGGEA
+703 VFTRLLWSDGEA
-715 SSYVLVQKLQNSL
+715 TSSLLIQKLQNSL

-734 PIVLSQILKQRNTYA
+734 PIVLSQFLKQKNSFA
-749 AVPNGSDISHP
+749 AIPNGRCTSYP
-760 CLRVRFIKAEGETC
+760 CLKVRFLKAEGETS

-791 DAVDQFMWPK
+791 DAVDQYLWPK
-801 VNLVPL
+801 VNIEPM
-807 DSVEAKNHAIE
+807 DSVEAKDQAIE

-833 ESSSHMEIDSPDAP
+833 ESSSPMEIDSESSDAS
-847 QLQGSQEEDQ
+847 QLQGSQVEDRT
-857 EQLPDLCNGSGEEN
+857 QLPGLCSGSGQQN
-871 ASSSEKEDARPRLL
+871 ASSSGTSSEKEDALPSLL
-885 FRLEGRE
+885 FRLEGLE
-892 LDRSLTVYQAILLHK
+892 LDRSLTVYQAMLLHK
-907 LKSETETTNGAK
+907 LKSESETTNGLK
-919 MSGPHNI
+919 LSGPHNI
-926 TYERAPQQLAD
+926 TYERAAQLGD
-937 SHDNPLGSIDT
+937 FHKNLFPPGSME
-948 DEYHPFLSYL
+948 DEEYRPFLSYL
-958 FAHRLAMPLNGSSL
+958 FAHQLALRLKGSS
-972 PAYDVLFLLKSLE
+972 PSAYDILFLLKSLE
-985 GMNRFLFHLIC
+985 SMNRFLFHLISL
-996 HERINAF
+996 ERVNAF
-1003 AEGRLE
+1003 GEGRLE
-1009 NLDDLKVHVCPVPHS
+1009 NLDDLRVQVLPVPHS

-1044 VSTCGLPPWFT
+1044 VSTCGLPPWFN
-1055 DLMGSCP
+1055 DLMDSCP

-1084 HHNPQHLS
+1084 HHHPQHLS
-1092 SSNVHGEGRPVT
+1092 SSNVQGDGRPVT
-1104 GSAPRKK
+1104 GSLPRKK
-1111 FLACREKILES
+1111 FLVCREKILES

-1164 NTDLGMW
+1164 NPDLGMW
-1171 RSDRNSF
+1171 RNDCSSF
-1178 VGKSSEDSGALVS
+1178 VGKPGEHSGVLASS
-1191 ASGLFPRPWS
+1191 SGLFPRPWS
-1201 GASTAF
+1201 GTSTTSD
-1207 PGVLQK
+1207 VLQK

-1218 TVVAKALQDRR
+1218 TVVAKALQDGR

-1243 LGQELSLFD
+1243 LGQELSSFD

-1261 KTLVELQALARRR
+1261 KTMVELQALARR
-1274 KIFAEAQSDSGEAK
+1274 KKVFNEAHGDSRPAK
-1288 CNLSFRGTKIED
+1288 CDLSFHGTKIED
-1300 LCLEFSLP
+1300 LSLGFALP
-1308 GYTDYALAPHSV
+1308 GYTDYDLAPYSD
-1320 NDMVNLDNLDE
+1320 NDMVNLDNLEE

-1340 VCNGIQKQLEAFRSG
+1340 VCNGIQKQVEAFQSG
-1355 FNKVFP
+1355 FNQVFP
-1361 IEHLGIFNEE
+1361 IEHLRIFNEE

-1378 GERDLFNVG
+1378 GERDLFN
-1387 KPSGSTVLGTV
+1387 
-1398 FRQLKTKVVPL
+1398 
-1409 QMNEVLDHIKF
+1409 MNEVLDHIKF

-1433 LLEILHEFDKEQ
+1433 LLEILHEFDREQ

-1455 CPRLPPGGLASLN
+1455 SPRLPHGGLASLN

-1482 ETDLPSVMTCA
+1482 DTDLPSVMTCA
-1493 NYLKLPPYSSKVTSL
+1493 NYLKLPAYSSK
-1508 FIFSLVFSVYT
+1508 
-1519 KPALRLDLTCAYFLE
+1519 E